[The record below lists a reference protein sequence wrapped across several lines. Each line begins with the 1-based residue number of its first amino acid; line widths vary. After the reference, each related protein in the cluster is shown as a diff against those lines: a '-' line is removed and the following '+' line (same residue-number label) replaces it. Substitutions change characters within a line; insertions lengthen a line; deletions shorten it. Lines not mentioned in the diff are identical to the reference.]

1 MPVLDAE
8 PSACDASGAQ
18 QLPSCPDSLS
28 PPPDLY
34 VFPPVLSPQICH
46 PSENEEFHPLYSDPP
61 VLSPQLCA
69 GEEPV
74 SPPPS
79 TASLPPLEEVT
90 GSVAGSGEEAESR
103 CGAPFSQDRKKR
115 RCPSSPEHSWSKRR
129 KSAKHSGGRERSA
142 ECHRRAMDDSSSSDG
157 DRRSLCRRS
166 RDASSD
172 APRLVPC
179 AEPQEAS
186 PSPDARLS
194 LCHSTSL
201 CIEPA
206 LIPDLHRLSSPSSD
220 SDWDSGLLLRLGPA
234 SADPPAPADPA
245 VAAAAARELDTELL
259 HRSCTWMQDSGYES
273 RLHTVLQPQA
283 AGAGVGVG
291 VGVGAGSLC
300 GEDVDSSAFSRTLVK
315 IVEVKH

>member
-28 PPPDLY
+28 PPPDLF
-34 VFPPVLSPQICH
+34 VFPPVLSPQICR

-79 TASLPPLEEVT
+79 AASLPPLEEVT
-90 GSVAGSGEEAESR
+90 GSVAGRGEEAESR
-103 CGAPFSQDRKKR
+103 FSQGRKKR
-115 RCPSSPEHSWSKRR
+115 RCSFSSEHSWSKRR

-142 ECHRRAMDDSSSSDG
+142 ECHRRATDDSSSSDG
-157 DRRSLCRRS
+157 DRGPLCRRS
-166 RDASSD
+166 RDTSSD
-172 APRLVPC
+172 APRLAPG

-186 PSPDARLS
+186 PSPDGRLS

-206 LIPDLHRLSSPSSD
+206 LIPDLRRLSSPSSD
-220 SDWDSGLLLRLGPA
+220 SDWDSGLLSRLGPA
-234 SADPPAPADPA
+234 SAEPPAPADP
-245 VAAAAARELDTELL
+245 AAAAARELDTELL
-259 HRSCTWMQDSGYES
+259 HRSCVWMQDSGYES

-283 AGAGVGVG
+283 AVAGVGAG
-291 VGVGAGSLC
+291 AGAGSLC